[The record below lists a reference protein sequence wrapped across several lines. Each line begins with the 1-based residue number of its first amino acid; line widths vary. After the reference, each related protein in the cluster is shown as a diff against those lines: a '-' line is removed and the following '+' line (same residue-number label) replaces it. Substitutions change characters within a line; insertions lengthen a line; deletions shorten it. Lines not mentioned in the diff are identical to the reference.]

1 MPVLS
6 SPRRAV
12 LLLALALLP
21 AVARAQTPTPAPAT
35 AAGENAAAA
44 RGVHCP
50 TDFETLFDAATR
62 VLRCR
67 RDIVSWVV
75 TSCVEREFATY
86 LARPGSDVCG
96 PTEIPGVGTP
106 PGASRSRPVSC
117 VSSGYAVVPDR
128 TGPRDRCERV
138 ERVFAY
144 PRPTS

>member
-1 MPVLS
+1 MPIASFVQ
-6 SPRRAV
+6 RAV
-12 LLLALALLP
+12 LLIPLALFP
-21 AVARAQTPTPAPAT
+21 TVARGQTPAT
-35 AAGENAAAA
+35 GPTSENVAAA

-50 TDFETLFDAATR
+50 SDFETLFDAATG

-67 RDIVSWVV
+67 RDVVSWVV

-86 LARPGSDVCG
+86 LARPGSDLCG